1 MAHLF
6 LFCTRSVAGT
16 NGGFLKWGYHQI
28 IHLNRIFHY
37 KPSILRVFH
46 FRKPPNLGLR
56 FACLAA
62 TSGSCP
68 CPSAIAAVKF
78 HHPLFLVP
86 NSDSDKIWH
95 GLWICGIPGI
105 FGYRLGN
112 MAIMRWSSVTVI
124 FRQSQ
129 MAAVA
134 LKNLSK
140 SDTIDLQ
147 VLCLNGGAFTLQVP
161 GSILGW
167 EIRWF

>member
-1 MAHLF
+1 
-6 LFCTRSVAGT
+6 
-16 NGGFLKWGYHQI
+16 
-28 IHLNRIFHY
+28 
-37 KPSILRVFH
+37 
-46 FRKPPNLGLR
+46 
-56 FACLAA
+56 
-62 TSGSCP
+62 
-68 CPSAIAAVKF
+68 
-78 HHPLFLVP
+78 
-86 NSDSDKIWH
+86 
-95 GLWICGIPGI
+95 
-105 FGYRLGN
+105 